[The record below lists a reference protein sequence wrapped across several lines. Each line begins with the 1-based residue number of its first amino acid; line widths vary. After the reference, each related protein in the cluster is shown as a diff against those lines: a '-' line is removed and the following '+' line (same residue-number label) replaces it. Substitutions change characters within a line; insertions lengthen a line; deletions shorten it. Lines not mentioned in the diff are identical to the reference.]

1 MRKRALFLMPFFLP
15 EPMTA
20 ARQMPRWKLFAGL
33 FLEKAAFPFLNK
45 FHKKEIKHSMNSDH
59 HLNPTHLSPSR
70 LAYLGDA
77 VWELCVREMLV
88 GQNARE
94 PSREALRYVTA
105 GAQAAAVLRIGP
117 CLTEE
122 EEAVWRRGRN
132 MGHSNIP
139 KSATLGEYCAATG
152 LECLFGWLY
161 LSGKRE
167 RIRELFSA
175 AFPPDGRE
183 ELPSSPDA

>member
-1 MRKRALFLMPFFLP
+1 
-15 EPMTA
+15 
-20 ARQMPRWKLFAGL
+20 
-33 FLEKAAFPFLNK
+33 
-45 FHKKEIKHSMNSDH
+45 MNQKIPSD
-59 HLNPTHLSPSR
+59 PTHLSTSR

-88 GQNARE
+88 GQNVRA
-94 PSREALRYVTA
+94 PSGEALRYVTA
-105 GAQAAAVLRIGP
+105 GAQAAAVRRIGP
-117 CLTEE
+117 YLTEE

-167 RIRELFSA
+167 RIRELFAA
-175 AFPPDGRE
+175 AFPQESE
-183 ELPSSPDA
+183 EDTPSPPEP

>member
-1 MRKRALFLMPFFLP
+1 M
-15 EPMTA
+15 
-20 ARQMPRWKLFAGL
+20 
-33 FLEKAAFPFLNK
+33 EKESK
-45 FHKKEIKHSMNSDH
+45 S
-59 HLNPTHLSPSR
+59 NPTHLSPSR

-77 VWELCVREMLV
+77 VWELCVREMLTQKSV
-88 GQNARE
+88 RE

-105 GAQAAAVLRIGP
+105 GAQARAVRRIMP
-117 CLTEE
+117 VLSEE

-152 LECLFGWLY
+152 LECLFGWLH

-167 RIRELFSA
+167 RIAELFAA
-175 AFPPDGRE
+175 AFPPESE
-183 ELPSSPDA
+183 EDAP